1 MDAAMQ
7 TRWRLGWA
15 LSGVLLFV
23 AAIACDAASPPAGSD
38 SPSPTAAGATAT
50 PKPDFDAGVILE
62 EFPEGA
68 PNNEVRLQNDQ
79 DKRFMA
85 RASVKMYKLRGDDIR
100 PRNLALAEG
109 KCTDCQTIAVA
120 VQVVFYQ
127 RGATNVQPQNIAI
140 ASNVGCTRCVTVAR
154 AIQYVIPVDDLKADV
169 PDEVKS
175 LVKDL
180 DKELRYFAS
189 IKSINE
195 LSSDEAAARVQHI
208 LDQCADLQRYLRDV
222 MAKRT
227 QDNEADPADQG
238 SPSPAGS
245 AAPASPS
252 ESPAAPTPA
261 PPTASPAP
269 TATP

>member
-1 MDAAMQ
+1 M
-7 TRWRLGWA
+7 
-15 LSGVLLFV
+15 
-23 AAIACDAASPPAGSD
+23 
-38 SPSPTAAGATAT
+38 
-50 PKPDFDAGVILE
+50 
-62 EFPEGA
+62 
-68 PNNEVRLQNDQ
+68 
-79 DKRFMA
+79 
-85 RASVKMYKLRGDDIR
+85 
-100 PRNLALAEG
+100 
-109 KCTDCQTIAVA
+109 
-120 VQVVFYQ
+120 
-127 RGATNVQPQNIAI
+127 
-140 ASNVGCTRCVTVAR
+140 
-154 AIQYVIPVDDLKADV
+154 

-175 LVKDL
+175 L